1 MSFQKDLLNEMNE
14 FRTNPKEY
22 AKKLEKQLPNFKG
35 KTLVNPI
42 KKVGMQTQEGAEAYK
57 EAIDFLSKAEPVE
70 PLEPS
75 KGLGRISADFLAE
88 VLKVDPNEIGNI
100 NVDDIIEKYGSFV
113 GSLNR
118 ELDMGNETPE
128 DIVVSL
134 IVSDGDPSR
143 SHRDCLLSSELK
155 KVGIAGGKHPT
166 YRYCTVI
173 FFCTKFTNNVDS
185 DDNGFCDENCTE
197 KAEPKKEEGQTL
209 KPKKVVLNK
218 PPEEVKEVKVV
229 KEEKE
234 VKEVKEEEPEVI
246 NNGEEER
253 DDVLSEKRSEKIVIE
268 NGKKKKI
275 VKITRKLKD
284 GSVEE
289 ETFKEKVE

>member
-100 NVDDIIEKYGSFV
+100 NVDDIIQKYGSFV

-185 DDNGFCDENCTE
+185 DDNGYYDENSTE
-197 KAEPKKEEGQTL
+197 KAEPKKEGQTL

>member
-1 MSFQKDLLNEMNE
+1 MSFQEQLLNEMNE
-14 FRTNPKEY
+14 FRTNPKAY

-35 KTLVNPI
+35 KTLMNPE

-57 EAIDFLSKAEPVE
+57 EAIDFLKKASPVD

-75 KGLGRISADFLAE
+75 KGLARISADFLAE

-100 NVDDIIEKYGSFV
+100 NADEIIQKYGSFV
-113 GSLNR
+113 GSMNR

-134 IVSDGDPSR
+134 IVSDGDPDR
-143 SHRDCLLSSELK
+143 SHRDCLLSTELK
-155 KVGIAGGKHPT
+155 KVGIASGKHPT
-166 YRYCTVI
+166 YRFCTII

-185 DDNGFCDENCTE
+185 DDNGFYDENAPVVAKVE
-197 KAEPKKEEGQTL
+197 KKEEGQTL
-209 KPKKVVLNK
+209 KPKKVVLAK
-218 PPEEVKEVKVV
+218 AP

-234 VKEVKEEEPEVI
+234 EKEEEQPEVI
-246 NNGEEER
+246 NNDEEER
-253 DDVLSEKRSEKIVIE
+253 DDVVSEKRSEKIVIE

-284 GSVEE
+284 GSEE
-289 ETFKEKVE
+289 VETFKEKVE

>member
-1 MSFQKDLLNEMNE
+1 MSFQEQLLNEINE
-14 FRTNPKEY
+14 FRTNPKAY
-22 AKKLEKQLPNFKG
+22 SKKLEKQLPNFKG
-35 KTLVNPI
+35 KTLMNPE

-57 EAIDFLSKAEPVE
+57 EAIDFLKKAQPVE

-75 KGLGRISADFLAE
+75 KGLARISADFLAE
-88 VLKVDPNEIGNI
+88 VLKVDPNDIGNI
-100 NVDDIIEKYGSFV
+100 NADEIIQKYGSFV
-113 GSLNR
+113 GSMNR

-134 IVSDGDPSR
+134 IVSDGDPER
-143 SHRDCLLSSELK
+143 SHRDCLLSTDLK
-155 KVGIAGGKHPT
+155 KIGTATGKHPT
-166 YRYCTVI
+166 YRFCTII

-185 DDNGFCDENCTE
+185 DDNGFYDENSTSTTTKKE
-197 KAEPKKEEGQTL
+197 QKEEGQTL
-209 KPKKVVLNK
+209 KPKKVVLAK
-218 PPEEVKEVKVV
+218 AAPEE

-234 VKEVKEEEPEVI
+234 EQPEVI

-253 DDVLSEKRSEKIVIE
+253 DDVISEKRSEKIVIE

-284 GSVEE
+284 GSEE
-289 ETFKEKVE
+289 VETFKEKVE